1 MIAITGATGQLGRL
15 VVAQLLDRVPAGEI
29 VAAVRS
35 PEKAADLA
43 ERGVAVRRADYDD
56 PDTLTAAF
64 AGVDKLLFISSS
76 EVGQRVRQ
84 HGNVIEAAKRAGVDL
99 VAYTS
104 VLHADNSPLGLAEE
118 HRRTEDALAASGVSY
133 VLLRNGWYLENY
145 GAAVPTALEHGVI
158 LGCAGD
164 GRISAATRADF
175 AAAGAAVM
183 TGEDP
188 AGRIY
193 ELAGD
198 ESFTLTELAEEI
210 SRQSGKPVTY
220 RNLSQAEHQAALVGA
235 GLPEPIAAL
244 LADSDAGIAQGA
256 LFDNGRALSRL
267 IGRPTTPLAAVVA
280 LALEG

>member
-1 MIAITGATGQLGRL
+1 
-15 VVAQLLDRVPAGEI
+15 
-29 VAAVRS
+29 
-35 PEKAADLA
+35 
-43 ERGVAVRRADYDD
+43 
-56 PDTLTAAF
+56 
-64 AGVDKLLFISSS
+64 
-76 EVGQRVRQ
+76 
-84 HGNVIEAAKRAGVDL
+84 
-99 VAYTS
+99 
-104 VLHADNSPLGLAEE
+104 
-118 HRRTEDALAASGVSY
+118 
-133 VLLRNGWYLENY
+133 
-145 GAAVPTALEHGVI
+145 VPTALEHGVI

-164 GRISAATRADF
+164 GRISAAARADF

-210 SRQSGKPVTY
+210 SAQSGKPVTY

-256 LFDNGRALSRL
+256 LFDNERALSKL